1 MTLAPGTQLG
11 RFVLEQQLGKGAAG
25 VVFLAMD
32 TRLHQR
38 VALKVLHD
46 FLAEDHEVL
55 ERFKREIVLTR
66 RIVHAGVCRVHDMHE
81 EDGHTFITMEYVEGQ
96 TLAALIH
103 KETRLTPLRTLE
115 VLRGIAGPLDAAH
128 AVGIV
133 HRDLKPGN
141 ILVKKDSSI
150 CILDFGMAT
159 AEDVT
164 RITRAGRTV
173 GSLRF
178 IAPEVWEGAPASPA
192 ADRYAIGV
200 VAYACLAG
208 RLPYE
213 ASTPAEAF
221 AAQKQAVPSLT
232 EHNTMATPA
241 LDVVVRKAMSRK
253 PDDRYPSLAAMAEA
267 FDAAMNAHR
276 PRSVSGTNLVRPRD
290 PNNELNRATPLTG
303 DVFAPPASSGPGVPR
318 PALVAAAVVG
328 FILLAA
334 VIAAIV
340 TAPPPKVAAG
350 DARGDA
356 QADAQGDAGPRRNA
370 LVTRPALDDDA
381 LDDDARADDAGA
393 VDEVEPPV
401 ASATGSTAST
411 TKKSVRS
418 AAKQPSNS
426 TLAFMKTK
434 GLIPGDV
441 PALDAELA
449 RARSLERAGK
459 DASGAYDKAR
469 AIAAKE
475 VIDRGFITSKQK
487 RLRFASERA
496 SAATA
501 TKVSVLER
509 ESEKLVVAR
518 KYVAANECLNRA
530 FALLNPK

>member
-1 MTLAPGTQLG
+1 MTLEPGTQLG
-11 RFVLEQQLGKGAAG
+11 RFVLDKQLGKGAAG
-25 VVFLAMD
+25 VVFLATD
-32 TRLHQR
+32 TRLHQP

-46 FLAEDHEVL
+46 FLAEDNEVL

-115 VLRGIAGPLDAAH
+115 IVRGIAGPLDAAH

-141 ILVKKDSSI
+141 ILVKKDGSI

-200 VAYACLAG
+200 VTYACLAG

-221 AAQKQAVPSLT
+221 AAQKQQVPSLT

-253 PDDRYPSLAAMAEA
+253 PDDRYGSLTDMANAFEAAVHGE
-267 FDAAMNAHR
+267 R
-276 PRSVSGTNLVRPRD
+276 PRTHSGTNLVRPRD
-290 PNNELNRATPLTG
+290 PHELNRATPLTG
-303 DVFAPPASSGPGVPR
+303 DVFAPSSASASVPR
-318 PALVAAAVVG
+318 PALVAAGVVG

-334 VIAAIV
+334 IIAAIV
-340 TAPPPKVAAG
+340 TAPAPKVA
-350 DARGDA
+350 R
-356 QADAQGDAGPRRNA
+356 
-370 LVTRPALDDDA
+370 VV
-381 LDDDARADDAGA
+381 DAGA
-393 VDEVEPPV
+393 LASAIVSQAELDAAERIADAGDVVDVPPGSEPV
-401 ASATGSTAST
+401 AATAST
-411 TKKSVRS
+411 AKKIPRIVAPKTNVAV
-418 AAKQPSNS
+418 AAMKQ
-426 TLAFMKTK
+426 K
-434 GLIPGDV
+434 GIIAGDV

-449 RARSLERAGK
+449 RARALEKAGK
-459 DASGAYDKAR
+459 DASAAYEKAR
-469 AIAAKE
+469 TIAVKE

-496 SAATA
+496 NAATVA
-501 TKVSVLER
+501 KVNVLER

-518 KYVAANECLNRA
+518 KYAAANEKLNRA

>member
-1 MTLAPGTQLG
+1 MTLEPGSQLG
-11 RFVLEQQLGKGAAG
+11 RFVLDKQLGKGAAG
-25 VVFLAMD
+25 VVFLATD
-32 TRLHQR
+32 TRLHQP

-103 KETRLTPLRTLE
+103 KETRLTPLRSLE

-141 ILVKKDSSI
+141 ILVKKDGSI

-213 ASTPAEAF
+213 ASSPAEAF
-221 AAQKQAVPSLT
+221 AAQKQEVPSLT

-253 PDDRYPSLAAMAEA
+253 PEARYASLGDMAAAFEA
-267 FDAAMNAHR
+267 AVHGHR
-276 PRSVSGTNLVRPRD
+276 PRTNSGTNLVRPRD

-303 DVFAPPASSGPGVPR
+303 DVFAPSSSSNATAGGVPR

-328 FILLAA
+328 FILVAA

-340 TAPPPKVAAG
+340 TAPAPKVARVVDAG
-350 DARGDA
+350 VVATNVLVSQAELDAAERI
-356 QADAQGDAGPRRNA
+356 ADAGELAPDEPIDSA
-370 LVTRPALDDDA
+370 TRPVKKTSIGRAP
-381 LDDDARADDAGA
+381 ARTNAA
-393 VDEVEPPV
+393 V
-401 ASATGSTAST
+401 AFI
-411 TKKSVRS
+411 
-418 AAKQPSNS
+418 KQ
-426 TLAFMKTK
+426 K
-434 GLIPGDV
+434 GLIAGDV
-441 PALDAELA
+441 PAIDAELA
-449 RARSLERAGK
+449 RARMLEKSGK
-459 DASGAYDKAR
+459 DASPAYEKAR
-469 AIAAKE
+469 TLAAKE

-487 RLRFASERA
+487 RLRFATERA
-496 SAATA
+496 NAATSSKISA
-501 TKVSVLER
+501 LER

-518 KYVAANECLNRA
+518 KYTAANEKLNKA
-530 FALLNPK
+530 FALLATK

>member
-1 MTLAPGTQLG
+1 MTLGPGSQLG
-11 RFVLEQQLGKGAAG
+11 RFVLDKQLGKGAAG
-25 VVFLAMD
+25 VVFLATD
-32 TRLHQR
+32 TRLHQP

-46 FLAEDHEVL
+46 FLAEDNEVL

-96 TLAALIH
+96 TLASVIH
-103 KETRLTPLRTLE
+103 KETRLTPMRTLE

-141 ILVKKDSSI
+141 ILVKKDNSI

-200 VAYACLAG
+200 VTYACLAG

-221 AAQKQAVPSLT
+221 AAQKRQVPSLT

-253 PDDRYPSLAAMAEA
+253 PDDRYPNLADMTAAYEA
-267 FDAAMNAHR
+267 ALSGHR
-276 PRSVSGTNLVRPRD
+276 PRSNSGTNLVRPRD

-303 DVFAPPASSGPGVPR
+303 DVFAPGASSPAVPR
-318 PALVAAAVVG
+318 PALVAAGVVG

-340 TAPPPKVAAG
+340 TAPAPKVARAVDAG
-350 DARGDA
+350 SAVSVLVSQGELDAAERI
-356 QADAQGDAGPRRNA
+356 ADAGE
-370 LVTRPALDDDA
+370 
-381 LDDDARADDAGA
+381 A
-393 VDEVEPPV
+393 VDDEPV
-401 ASATGSTAST
+401 ASRTRKITKAAPAKTNAALTAM
-411 TKKSVRS
+411 
-418 AAKQPSNS
+418 KQ
-426 TLAFMKTK
+426 K
-434 GLIPGDV
+434 GLIAGDV
-441 PALDAELA
+441 PALDAELTRA
-449 RARSLERAGK
+449 RALEKAGK
-459 DASGAYDKAR
+459 DPSAAYEKAR
-469 AIAAKE
+469 ALAAKE

-487 RLRFASERA
+487 RLRFATERA
-496 SAATA
+496 NAATV
-501 TKVSVLER
+501 TKVNALER

-518 KYVAANECLNRA
+518 TYTAANEKLNRA
-530 FALLNPK
+530 FALLTAK